1 MTERITVGEYASKM
15 LGFDKIMILAHGHP
29 DGDTA
34 GTALG
39 LLDALSLLG
48 KEAVV
53 VCADT
58 LSYNT
63 EFLLKYADENKCF
76 FGNFT
81 PENFTP
87 EHIVSVD
94 IASMGLIG
102 EELSEYSSR
111 LELALDHHAVNTLE
125 CPFLFVEEDAS
136 SAGEVMYFAIKE
148 MERLSGKKLIDKN
161 VACALYAAIASDS
174 GNFKYSSTSARTM
187 LAASELIGLGAEN
200 ADISRRL
207 FDIKTIGSFK
217 AEALCTENISFY
229 ENGKIAFSYMTNKMA
244 DERGIDKNEFDTC
257 VQLLRMIKG
266 VEVGVFAKEK
276 TGEDGVSK
284 YRLSLRSNEYVD
296 VAEIAAGF
304 GGGGHIRAAGCTVE
318 GELSSVIAKITEK
331 TAKKL

>member
-1 MTERITVGEYASKM
+1 MTERINVTEYASTI
-15 LGFDKIMILAHGHP
+15 LGFDKIMILTHGHP

-34 GTALG
+34 GTAVALLG
-39 LLDALSLLG
+39 ALSILG

-53 VCADT
+53 VCSDT

-63 EFLLKYADENKCF
+63 EFLLKYADEKKCF

-81 PENFTP
+81 PGDFVC
-87 EHIVSVD
+87 EHVVSVD
-94 IASMGLIG
+94 IASIGLVG
-102 EELSEYSSR
+102 EELSEYSSK

-125 CPFLFVEEDAS
+125 CPFVFVEKDAS
-136 SAGEVMYFAIKE
+136 SAGEVMYFAIRE
-148 MERLSGKKLIDKN
+148 MERLSEKKLIDKN

-174 GNFKYSSTSARTM
+174 GNFKYSCTSARTL
-187 LAASELIGLGAEN
+187 LAASELIGLGADN

-217 AEALCTENISFY
+217 AEALCTENVSFY
-229 ENGKIAFSYMTNKMA
+229 EDGKIAFSYMNNSMA
-244 DERGIDKNEFDTC
+244 DERGILKTEFDTC

-276 TGEDGVSK
+276 TGDDGVSK
-284 YRLSLRSNEYVD
+284 YRLSLRSNEYVN
-296 VAEIAAGF
+296 VAEIAADF

-318 GELSSVIAKITEK
+318 GELSEVIAKITEK
-331 TAKKL
+331 IAKKL